1 MAWRVK
7 ARDDIGSI
15 SSGRS
20 VTTVH
25 AMSEEP
31 NPYCEHL
38 GIAVPSL
45 AAARSHPD
53 ANTYALLIVAL
64 LQRGRPMTLAEVALE
79 FEAAGIVDHA
89 DDALFS
95 LSRCRPARAP
105 VYRDG
110 DLYAL
115 DPHDAELDLWV
126 FRLGLRPPRVARAV
140 PPRPPPRP
148 LPSQPLSVEELELA
162 WRSDLDLMSWSAQR
176 IALAILDAHGR
187 PMTPDEVVSFIGART
202 KRHRLSADQPSFR
215 RRTSAVVVGDDGTW
229 SPVPGAAEVVM
240 ARVAVRDV
248 VGRVDRYPRSTPAQ
262 IAEAMRASERRRAA
276 HADEL
281 AKLRRVI
288 VHAFPARGPR
298 VVVLL
303 DVELRELTT
312 LFDDKLASIDERL
325 RAYDMLCGV
334 DIRATL
340 RELAIDASE
349 LRLAELGPPQK
360 SMKLNKSGRTLKIT
374 TAMLIQGSCGISRPL
389 GDAGKLRDYLANGQL
404 TQLQRR
410 LEADAKAI
418 YALYQYGRLQG
429 CVRLRWGFI
438 DEVLPAPWCHRDEPV
453 LYHLLR
459 EAHALSMG
467 IVAVV
472 GSAPGWE
479 DPWSRARRLDVVQGA
494 RDYDLLLR
502 DEHGAFVEDRDVQLA
517 KLEAVV
523 H

>member
-1 MAWRVK
+1 M
-7 ARDDIGSI
+7 
-15 SSGRS
+15 
-20 VTTVH
+20 
-25 AMSEEP
+25 
-31 NPYCEHL
+31 
-38 GIAVPSL
+38 
-45 AAARSHPD
+45 
-53 ANTYALLIVAL
+53 
-64 LQRGRPMTLAEVALE
+64 
-79 FEAAGIVDHA
+79 
-89 DDALFS
+89 
-95 LSRCRPARAP
+95 
-105 VYRDG
+105 
-110 DLYAL
+110 
-115 DPHDAELDLWV
+115 
-126 FRLGLRPPRVARAV
+126 
-140 PPRPPPRP
+140 
-148 LPSQPLSVEELELA
+148 EELELA